1 MEKSIEG
8 AGQLECSKREETV
21 LLTAV
26 SSVPRT
32 VFGILQ
38 GLRKPLLNEKSTRV
52 PGGMKQPQCKEYMKG
67 RGTLIRPEL
76 TCQAR
81 EKEHPGLLRRWK
93 KKFKAVAK

>member
-1 MEKSIEG
+1 MIHELRTPEYKHLEKSLEG

-38 GLRKPLLNEKSTRV
+38 GLRRHLLHEKSTRV
-52 PGGMKQPQCKEYMKG
+52 LGGMKQPRYKECM
-67 RGTLIRPEL
+67 RG
-76 TCQAR
+76 CGKHVDMAR
-81 EKEHPGLLRRWK
+81 AEMPS
-93 KKFKAVAK
+93 